1 MPRRHCAPRAQRP
14 VVRNTGEY
22 SEGMTIAQTLTKAQ
36 ATGNDFLMFGLT
48 RQWLKANEDAFNH
61 GTNHLFDAVRSA
73 GGFIIHAHPFRQ
85 GSAPVQETAVHGAE
99 IVNGNPRH
107 NNHNDMAWE
116 LCGRHPE
123 YLRLAGSDTH
133 RDGDEARAGVILSER
148 VKDSYQYKHMIETK
162 QFHLWSPEFQS
173 FIDMDEEKR
182 KEEKA

>member
-1 MPRRHCAPRAQRP
+1 MSAQ
-14 VVRNTGEY
+14 EFY
-22 SEGMTIAQTLTKAQ
+22 DK
-36 ATGNDFLMFGLT
+36 FH
-48 RQWLKANEDAFNH
+48 NEV
-61 GTNHLFDAVRSA
+61 L
-73 GGFIIHAHPFRQ
+73 IIHAHPFRQ